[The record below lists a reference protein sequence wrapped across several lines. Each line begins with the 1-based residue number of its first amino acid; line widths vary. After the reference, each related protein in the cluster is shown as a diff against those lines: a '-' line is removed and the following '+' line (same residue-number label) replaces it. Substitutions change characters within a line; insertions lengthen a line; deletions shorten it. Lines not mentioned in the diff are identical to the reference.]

1 MSNTAQKLDTKGIWV
16 YDSDVNVALLLIV
29 EHNLL
34 RFRNVYFGVSTEKT
48 NIDSLL
54 EFLGN
59 ESAKCLFTFDYLT
72 GRDTVVKFQISKESR
87 TKLFL
92 QLNDQ
97 DIFKAFESLQGGHA
111 KNYWSFT
118 KVWWLV
124 LYYQSKHQNL
134 TTLPEVQIDLHK

>member
-16 YDSDVNVALLLIV
+16 CDSDVNVALLLIV

-48 NIDSLL
+48 DIDSLL
-54 EFLGN
+54 EFLSN
-59 ESAKCLFTFDYLT
+59 ESAKCLFTFHYLT
-72 GRDTVVKFQISKESR
+72 GCDTVVKFQISKESR

-111 KNYWSFT
+111 KNY
-118 KVWWLV
+118 
-124 LYYQSKHQNL
+124 
-134 TTLPEVQIDLHK
+134 